1 MMNPAV
7 QEFARLVKHAILIPR
22 GTKASQCRGAR
33 CDNREV
39 YFVGNRI
46 VSIRPYLNN
55 PAGVAPTETTDG
67 IGIDH
72 HADCPDA
79 SSFTNK
85 RAR

>member
-7 QEFARLVKHAILIPR
+7 QEFARVVKHSILIPR
-22 GTKASQCRGAR
+22 GTKPSQCRGSR

-46 VSIRPYLNN
+46 VSIRAYLNN
-55 PAGVAPTETTDG
+55 PPGVAPTDDQDG

-79 SSFTNK
+79 MAFRGK
-85 RAR
+85 RR